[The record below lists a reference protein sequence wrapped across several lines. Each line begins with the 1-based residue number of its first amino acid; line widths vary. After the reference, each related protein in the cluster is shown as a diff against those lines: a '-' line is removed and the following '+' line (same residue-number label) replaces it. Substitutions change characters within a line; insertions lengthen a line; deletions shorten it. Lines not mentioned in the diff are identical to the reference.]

1 MKKKLVTALMVFFV
15 GINLTVAQYNIENL
29 KISYGEE
36 ITDEKGKIVKIIGEA
51 NNKVYALGLKGKE
64 YFLKIFTSKEMKLIS
79 NRPIVLPEV
88 KDKDVEFEEMILLKG
103 KLYVIGSV
111 YQRKEK
117 IFKLVGIEFSEDGK
131 LSSTMLPMFEA
142 IVEKSTRRGDFYF
155 KTSADETKL
164 LAMHASLFGKEDAFK
179 YDLKLFDANLTQLFA
194 NTEKVSFDD
203 NKKDFE
209 FTISDFD
216 VNYKDDAFLVINESY
231 RDSKKK
237 EQIEKFQVLAF
248 KKGNGYKKEVIDIQ
262 FKDKEIINCS
272 MISTLNDKVQLV
284 GFYSSVRANGKA
296 NKELKGVYN
305 ATININTNVN
315 DNLKFNEFDYA
326 TKVKLLGE
334 RKAKKGKDVKP
345 YYKIHTI
352 IEKNDGGLIVLSEE
366 RFIYVGK
373 TQGIGPLG
381 LTPITY
387 YTNEMIVT
395 SLKPDGSLE
404 WSNVVAKDQNATATV
419 ASLNM
424 FAMSGGSNF
433 NVAIGISFQLG
444 VMGKGPE
451 YLSAIPIYSD
461 GQLNILFNDNKKN
474 KGITDMDEIKTLGNY
489 NSAVPTL
496 FQFDSTGKITR
507 KDPEEVIKNELVIRP
522 GVFYRKNN
530 KEFIIYASRK
540 SQDRLGRMTL

>member
-1 MKKKLVTALMVFFV
+1 MKKILFTALMVFFA

-88 KDKDVEFEEMILLKG
+88 KDKDVEFEEMILLNG

-142 IVEKSTRRGDFYF
+142 IVEKSSRRGDFYF

-216 VNYKDDAFLVINESY
+216 VNYRDDAFLVINESY

-248 KKGNGYKKEVIDIQ
+248 KKVNNYKKEVIDIQ

-284 GFYSSVRANGKA
+284 GFYSSVRASGKA
-296 NKELKGVYN
+296 NKELNAEIGKGAVVGAGAIVTKSIPNYEIWAGIPAKKIGDRISKGEKI
-305 ATININTNVN
+305 ATIYSN
-315 DNLKFNEFDYA
+315 D
-326 TKVKLLGE
+326 
-334 RKAKKGKDVKP
+334 
-345 YYKIHTI
+345 
-352 IEKNDGGLIVLSEE
+352 IEKLRLAKENLLESYIIQTTPVEKKPLIKW
-366 RFIYVGK
+366 I
-373 TQGIGPLG
+373 I
-381 LTPITY
+381 
-387 YTNEMIVT
+387 
-395 SLKPDGSLE
+395 D
-404 WSNVVAKDQNATATV
+404 
-419 ASLNM
+419 
-424 FAMSGGSNF
+424 
-433 NVAIGISFQLG
+433 
-444 VMGKGPE
+444 
-451 YLSAIPIYSD
+451 
-461 GQLNILFNDNKKN
+461 
-474 KGITDMDEIKTLGNY
+474 
-489 NSAVPTL
+489 
-496 FQFDSTGKITR
+496 
-507 KDPEEVIKNELVIRP
+507 
-522 GVFYRKNN
+522 
-530 KEFIIYASRK
+530 KEGARRY
-540 SQDRLGRMTL
+540 